1 MEYYNAPKAIAS
13 GQDGPSRA
21 SVFPMSPEG
30 DSQPVIR
37 LDRAKVKNMSPFGVH
52 TIINSVVKW

>member
-30 DSQPVIR
+30 DSQSVLVISTR
-37 LDRAKVKNMSPFGVH
+37 MAYKSEAGP
-52 TIINSVVKW
+52 